1 MSSCPPLAPS
11 TTSGIADVLRSVDC
25 VSAEAAAGA
34 FGRLFGPDGRL
45 GTALTLLLTLYIAL
59 LAVNLLTG
67 RSRIGLSML
76 TPRMMMLGLVLTFAT
91 SWIAYQSVVWTLLTG
106 APDQIA
112 SIVTSQPGSA
122 TAAFASR
129 LDTLFAAVAEAA
141 EVANTPAPVSQAT
154 GITPAPPQAAGWTA
168 GDVLWMAA
176 LLLLLGTVGVLLV
189 ARIALAALLA
199 IGPVFIVFAL
209 FRGTHGLFVGWLKG
223 AVMFALVPLFTVLI
237 GGAALAL
244 LAPIVAELAG
254 GAITMRAAVTMFL
267 GASVYVA
274 LMILVLKVSST
285 TVAGWRIGRG
295 REAESTGGR
304 GAAGRDAAGASSH
317 SSTPASPAGDERSAP
332 SASPLVSDRVRA
344 IVGSSHV
351 AANDAGPLAGADR
364 RTPLLAASVRGH
376 AAEPASAR
384 AHLQDRRVQGVGT
397 RFRSPAPPKKPTG
410 KPVP

>member
-1 MSSCPPLAPS
+1 
-11 TTSGIADVLRSVDC
+11 
-25 VSAEAAAGA
+25 
-34 FGRLFGPDGRL
+34 
-45 GTALTLLLTLYIAL
+45 
-59 LAVNLLTG
+59 
-67 RSRIGLSML
+67 
-76 TPRMMMLGLVLTFAT
+76 
-91 SWIAYQSVVWTLLTG
+91 
-106 APDQIA
+106 
-112 SIVTSQPGSA
+112 
-122 TAAFASR
+122 
-129 LDTLFAAVAEAA
+129 
-141 EVANTPAPVSQAT
+141 
-154 GITPAPPQAAGWTA
+154 
-168 GDVLWMAA
+168 
-176 LLLLLGTVGVLLV
+176 
-189 ARIALAALLA
+189 
-199 IGPVFIVFAL
+199 VFIVFAL

-317 SSTPASPAGDERSAP
+317 SSTAASPAGDERSAP